1 MRSVTTDGDVRRE
14 VAERR
19 GRGWFWDHLWLI
31 TALTFSSFIVFL
43 VIAKRRRMPACGVI
57 G

>member
-1 MRSVTTDGDVRRE
+1 MRSVTAAGDVRRE

-31 TALTFSSFIVFL
+31 TALTVGSFIVFL
-43 VIAKRRRMPACGVI
+43 VIARDRRTHAA
-57 G
+57 